1 MVGSGF
7 SRNFLLGQV
16 LFLIGFGVMALFFLT
31 PWRSCPEGTC
41 PAVPSDTIGFVVG
54 AVLGLAGLVL
64 TFASVL
70 RRTRG

>member
-1 MVGSGF
+1 MVSSGL
-7 SRNFLLGQV
+7 SRNFLIGQG
-16 LFLIGFGVMALFFLT
+16 LFLVGFGVMALFFLT
-31 PWRSCPEGTC
+31 PWRPCGEVSC

-70 RRTRG
+70 HRNRG